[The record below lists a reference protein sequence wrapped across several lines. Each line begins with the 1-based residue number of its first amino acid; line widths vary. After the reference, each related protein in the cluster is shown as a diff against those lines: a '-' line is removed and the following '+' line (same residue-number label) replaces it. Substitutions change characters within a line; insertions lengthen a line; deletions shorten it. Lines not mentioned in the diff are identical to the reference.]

1 MVPSGKGTIELE
13 VVTGEGYMLMLKIG
27 TGEPHEIIEDE
38 RATVTIEYDVEESTY
53 VYLYLQEKTVM
64 KARWAGNTTRVG
76 KRDKAH
82 GRIYSVKVKAS
93 VVKSSN
99 PLNGVEGAKGNV
111 TIPTVNTVSPS
122 NDDDVPTKAEFE
134 ITNDENNVN
143 DDKWFTIDGRRIDKP
158 TQKGLYI
165 RNRKKIVVK

>member
-1 MVPSGKGTIELE
+1 
-13 VVTGEGYMLMLKIG
+13 
-27 TGEPHEIIEDE
+27 
-38 RATVTIEYDVEESTY
+38 
-53 VYLYLQEKTVM
+53 M

-99 PLNGVEGAKGNV
+99 PLNSVEGAKGNV

-158 TQKGLYI
+158 AQKGLYI